1 MERALSDP
9 GSADHLSE
17 KARVM
22 LVFLEKVTLTPTL
35 VGPDD
40 VAPLRAAGL
49 RDEAIEEALYVAT
62 LFNIIT
68 RLADAFEFDLPTEE
82 QRKKDGTMLFKRGY
96 KMGAL
101 PG

>member
-1 MERALSDP
+1 MQRALSDP
-9 GSADHLSE
+9 GSADLSE
-17 KARVM
+17 KVRTT

-49 RDEAIEEALYVAT
+49 SDEAIEEALYVAT
-62 LFNIIT
+62 MFNIIT
-68 RLADAFEFDLPTEE
+68 RLADAFEFEVPSAEE
-82 QRKKDGTMLFKRGY
+82 TRKEGEMLFKRGY
-96 KMGAL
+96 TTGAV